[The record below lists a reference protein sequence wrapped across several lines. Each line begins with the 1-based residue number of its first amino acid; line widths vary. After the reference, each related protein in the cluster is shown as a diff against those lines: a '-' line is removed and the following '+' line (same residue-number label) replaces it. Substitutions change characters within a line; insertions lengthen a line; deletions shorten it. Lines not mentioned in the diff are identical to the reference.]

1 MFATSTARPR
11 HTALQ
16 ALVLTVALTAPAFAQ
31 ETPAAA
37 APRVTVTSGVDA
49 ASSYMFRGIYQEDRG
64 LVAPAFIDFRIPLF
78 AGTGTVSAVRAN
90 AGMWN
95 SFHSGPTG
103 AQGRPNAWYEADYYA
118 SVTATAGRWSPGMV
132 VTAVTSPNEAFSTV
146 YELGASLEYDD
157 SGSRVPLAPRAFV
170 VVELAGQMDG
180 GAVPGRYA
188 ETSIRPVRKLGRV
201 GAMAFAVA
209 VPVKAGGSL
218 RGYYESGRAGSP
230 FFASAGVIPSLT
242 VSGPR
247 AALEFHAG
255 LELLRLGAAPSGFN
269 RGDRMKPIV
278 TLGASLTY

>member
-1 MFATSTARPR
+1 MFATSTAQLR

-16 ALVLTVALTAPAFAQ
+16 ALVLTIALTAPAFAQ
-31 ETPAAA
+31 EAPAAA

-118 SVTATAGRWSPGMV
+118 SVTATAGRWSPGLV
-132 VTAVTSPNEAFSTV
+132 VTAVTSPNDAFNTV
-146 YELGASLEYDD
+146 YELGASVEYDD
-157 SGSRVPLAPRAFV
+157 SRSRFPLAPRAFV

-180 GAVPGRYA
+180 GTVPGRYV
-188 ETSIRPVRKLGRV
+188 ETSIRPVRPLGRS
-201 GAMAFAVA
+201 GALAFALA
-209 VPVKAGGSL
+209 MPVKAGGSL
-218 RGYYESGRAGSP
+218 QGYYESGQSGSP
-230 FFASAGVIPSLT
+230 FFASAGVIPSVT

-247 AALEFHAG
+247 AALEIHAG
-255 LELLRLGAAPSGFN
+255 LELMRLGAAPSALN
-269 RGDRMKPIV
+269 RGQRTKPIV
-278 TLGASLTY
+278 TVGATLTY